1 MVLLQSFGSGL
12 AQLFFPIA
20 IVAVAY
26 FFILR
31 PEQNK
36 RKRQADFISNLKN
49 GDKVVS
55 AGGIHGKIIGIEK
68 DSVTLQVDRGT
79 KIKFD
84 KVYHLA
90 ANTNHKS
97 VASLQK

>member
-1 MVLLQSFGSGL
+1 MIFLQSFGSGL

-36 RKRQADFISNLKN
+36 RKKQAEFLSNLKS
-49 GDKVVS
+49 GDKIVT

-68 DSVTLQVDRGT
+68 THVTLQVDRGT

-84 KVYHLA
+84 KD
-90 ANTNHKS
+90 S
-97 VASLQK
+97 ISLEMTTSKAK

>member
-12 AQLFFPIA
+12 GQLFFPIA

-84 KVYHLA
+84 KD
-90 ANTNHKS
+90 S
-97 VASLQK
+97 ISLEMTTSKVK

>member
-1 MVLLQSFGSGL
+1 MILLQSFGSGL

-49 GDKVVS
+49 GDRVVS

-68 DSVTLQVDRGT
+68 YSVTLQVDRGT

-84 KVYHLA
+84 KD
-90 ANTNHKS
+90 S
-97 VASLQK
+97 ISLEMTTSKVK

>member
-1 MVLLQSFGSGL
+1 MILLQSFGSGL

-36 RKRQADFISNLKN
+36 RKKQAEFISNLKS
-49 GDKVVS
+49 GDKIVT
-55 AGGIHGKIIGIEK
+55 AGGIHGKIVGIEK
-68 DSVTLQVDRGT
+68 NYVTLQVDRGT
-79 KIKFD
+79 KIKLD
-84 KVYHLA
+84 KD
-90 ANTNHKS
+90 S
-97 VASLQK
+97 ISLEMTTSKAK

>member
-36 RKRQADFISNLKN
+36 RKRQADFILNLKN

-68 DSVTLQVDRGT
+68 NSVTLQVDRGT

-84 KVYHLA
+84 KD
-90 ANTNHKS
+90 S
-97 VASLQK
+97 ISLEMTTSKVK

>member
-55 AGGIHGKIIGIEK
+55 AGGIHGIIIGIEK

-84 KVYHLA
+84 KD
-90 ANTNHKS
+90 S
-97 VASLQK
+97 ISLEMTTSKVK

>member
-55 AGGIHGKIIGIEK
+55 AGGIHGKIIGIVK
-68 DSVTLQVDRGT
+68 DSVILQVDRGT

-84 KVYHLA
+84 KD
-90 ANTNHKS
+90 S
-97 VASLQK
+97 ISLEMTTSKVK

>member
-36 RKRQADFISNLKN
+36 RKRQADFILNLKN

-55 AGGIHGKIIGIEK
+55 AGGIHGKIISIEK

-84 KVYHLA
+84 KD
-90 ANTNHKS
+90 S
-97 VASLQK
+97 ISLEMTTSKVK